1 MAQNEP
7 LSLRRYLSR
16 SEAIARR
23 YFVVNGFDGAL
34 TMLGMLTGFY
44 LGGDVDTGIVIRACA
59 GAAVALGV
67 SGFSSAYLSES
78 AERRHALS
86 ELEHAMMTELSDT
99 AQGRA
104 VRFVSGFVA
113 LANGLAPVLLAVIII
128 TPLWL
133 AHTGVPLPLAPL
145 PAAIAT
151 ALFVIFLLGV
161 LIGRIGGI
169 TWWQSGLKTAAIALI
184 TLVLIIL
191 LGGRV

>member
-1 MAQNEP
+1 MAQNE
-7 LSLRRYLSR
+7 LLELRRHLSR

-44 LGGDVDTGIVIRACA
+44 LGGDVDIAIVIRACV

-67 SGFSSAYLSES
+67 SGFASAYLSES

-86 ELEHAMMTELSDT
+86 RLEHSMMTDLSET

-104 VRFVSGFVA
+104 VRFASGFVA

-133 AHTGVPLPLAPL
+133 ERIGVALPLAPL
-145 PAAIAT
+145 PAAIAA
-151 ALFVIFLLGV
+151 ALFVIFLLGA

-169 TWWQSGLKTAAIALI
+169 AWWRSGLMTAAIALI
-184 TLVLIIL
+184 TLLLIIL